1 MGLEGAST
9 HGSYGSVTLSGVERA
24 MAMAEKHGFT
34 LGNIHENTPSNG
46 VISNSYVRS
55 RS

>member
-1 MGLEGAST
+1 
-9 HGSYGSVTLSGVERA
+9 VTLTGVERA

-34 LGNIHENTPSNG
+34 LGNIHENTTSNG
-46 VISNSYVRS
+46 VMSNSYGRS